1 MPELINEGSVK
12 GPSLVGAADPYEFI
26 AEHAADAAYWS
37 DVAREAARIR
47 DDALLTYATRK
58 AAAYARAF
66 VGAAKDML
74 AENDV
79 GDR

>member
-1 MPELINEGSVK
+1 
-12 GPSLVGAADPYEFI
+12 
-26 AEHAADAAYWS
+26 
-37 DVAREAARIR
+37 VAREAARIR
-47 DDALLTYATRK
+47 DDALLTYSTRK

-74 AENDV
+74 AENDG

>member
-1 MPELINEGSVK
+1 MTALPDSGL
-12 GPSLVGAADPYEFI
+12 ADPRAFI

-37 DVAREAARIR
+37 DVAREAARIC
-47 DDALLTYATRK
+47 DDALLAYATRK

-74 AENDV
+74 EAKE
-79 GDR
+79 GCGQ

>member
-1 MPELINEGSVK
+1 MS
-12 GPSLVGAADPYEFI
+12 SLTGAADPRAFI

-47 DDALLTYATRK
+47 DDALLAYATRK

-66 VGAAKDML
+66 VGAVKDML
-74 AENDV
+74 ETED
-79 GDR
+79 GRCQ

>member
-1 MPELINEGSVK
+1 MPDLINEGSAR
-12 GPSLVGAADPYEFI
+12 GPLLAGAADPHEFI

-58 AAAYARAF
+58 AAGYARAF
-66 VGAAKDML
+66 VGAVKDML
-74 AENDV
+74 EIKE
-79 GDR
+79 GSGK

>member
-1 MPELINEGSVK
+1 MPELISEGVLQ
-12 GPSLVGAADPYEFI
+12 GPLLVGAADPYEFI

-58 AAAYARAF
+58 AAAFARAF

-74 AENDV
+74 ETKE
-79 GDR
+79 GCGQ